1 MFKKALGISVLLL
14 ACGTTPN
21 FDVSKVAF
29 YDNSRISILN
39 DGNNFEVI
47 KKNDSSFQKKVD
59 YINNYLENLKT
70 QVNGYQNIKI
80 ASVSTGISNF
90 LYQMGVPLTAVS
102 NSQAL
107 SASIKEKRMNYNKN
121 NFVCKSKDDDNLLY
135 REKGEKINNYVYQK
149 TGCYKYDIANDH
161 TITFLPNIKPMIKDQ
176 EKLNQQEQKSHFFNL
191 GNPLKPSLEIL
202 EISKANVIFSNTSLL
217 AAIDHKKSSFYSGKI
232 PSIFL
237 PTKSFEDVFV
247 ILETVGKKL
256 GSKTKVDRLWK
267 EFYNYQNQIK
277 KLTASQ
283 EKPLKSLFLMRA
295 GTSFYA
301 YGKKSSA
308 YSIAQQLSL
317 EFLGKEND
325 QNFYKF
331 SKEQII
337 KQDPE
342 VLIISIHGYS
352 PELATKMKKEFY
364 KLDWIKETSA
374 YKNNAVYIVKD
385 YSLISHQ
392 TYSVVHDLAAKI
404 YGSKN
409 G

>member
-1 MFKKALGISVLLL
+1 MFKKTLGISALLL

-29 YDNSRISILN
+29 YDNSRINILN
-39 DGNNFEVI
+39 EAGNFEVV
-47 KKNDSSFQKKVD
+47 KESDSSFQKKVN
-59 YINNYLENLKT
+59 YINNYLENLKN
-70 QVNGYQNIKI
+70 QVNGYHNIKI

-90 LYQMGVPLTAVS
+90 LYQMGVPLIAVS

-107 SASIKEKRMNYNKN
+107 SASIKEKRMNYSKN
-121 NFVCKSKDDDNLLY
+121 NFVCQSKDEDNLLY

-149 TGCYKYDIANDH
+149 TGCYKYDIANNH
-161 TITFLPNIKPMIKDQ
+161 TITFLPNVKPMIKDQ
-176 EKLNQQEQKSHFFNL
+176 QKIKEQGQKNHFFNL
-191 GNPLKPSLEIL
+191 GNPLKPSLEVL

-217 AAIDHKKSSFYSGKI
+217 AAIDHKKNAFYSGKI

-237 PTKSFEDVFV
+237 PSKSFEDVFV

-256 GSKTKVDRLWK
+256 GSKTKVKRLWK
-267 EFYNYQNQIK
+267 EFYDYQNKIK
-277 KLTASQ
+277 ELTTKQ
-283 EKPLKSLFLMRA
+283 NKPLKTLFLMRA

-308 YSIAQQLSL
+308 YSIAKQLNL
-317 EFLGKEND
+317 DFLGKEND

-331 SKEQII
+331 SKEEII

-374 YKNNAVYIVKD
+374 YKNNAIYLVKD
-385 YSLISHQ
+385 YSLINHQ
-392 TYSVVHDLAAKI
+392 TYSVVYDLAEKI
-404 YGSKN
+404 YGSNN